1 MYTAHEGQ
9 VILQAS
15 YPTSSIVSKKAFE
28 DELRGILSVDG
39 SLCAWQKLNDADAGV
54 LVLLA
59 EFHDASIVPRAVL
72 RCDGMLIYVCI
83 HSESSSR

>member
-1 MYTAHEGQ
+1 M
-9 VILQAS
+9 
-15 YPTSSIVSKKAFE
+15 SKKAFE

-39 SLCAWQKLNDADAGV
+39 SLCAWQKLNDTDAGA

-59 EFHDASIVPRAVL
+59 EFHDASTVPRAVL